1 MQSKVTET
9 IRGGALTA
17 CAAAVA
23 FGQIAHADAKP
34 NLTDEVGRA
43 EAASIVELSIRQQVL
58 DQLQKTYGHSFEN
71 LEMELLEQR
80 SLDPQNMLRFLL
92 SADGLDSCLL
102 LVMLDAE
109 SGAVLDVRPEG
120 KLATTDDMVRNKYA
134 TVLRNLTTGQTM
146 ALRAGDFVPTVGS
159 GGSSSANR
167 EGGGSKLGPWPYFPW
182 VAEPRHQSE
191 TSADSDS
198 AGSDTPQY
206 TVPLVPA
213 GSSAPVVAAPAPAPV
228 VIASSPAA
236 SAPSAPGSGTV
247 SCGGGAACGG
257 GGGAGGSSGGGS
269 ASASPAPA
277 APAAPE
283 EPSTD
288 PSQSSDPT
296 DSEDEDNGDMDKSDS
311 TDPGSE
317 DASPTLPE
325 DSAATPTASS
335 VPARARLF
343 SLPVKMLGATAATYA
358 ASEESGVSA
367 TAATETPT
375 EWKYGWNSENKCVT
389 LNSKDV
395 TYGGNT
401 VSVTTSGGTCNIT
414 RDEETGNYANTVFSL
429 DANPKLIQAVDDTGK
444 VNWNAHVS
452 IKLIA
457 NSSDSRAD
465 SSLRT
470 DFKGID
476 TVHLV
481 SNADGSSRSLCMS
494 GASSFLKNEE
504 SSLYV
509 NGWHL
514 WLYGTG
520 DMNYAVDVAA
530 TLYLGGCNYNIQWAT
545 ERGVNCDIRAQGLV
559 RFNNTINLID
569 DASIVGVFSKSESD
583 ANSYGVIF
591 TSSSRVNGNGYDLS
605 FAGKGASMSN
615 FVSSPFTMEA
625 GSELSGVKSLI
636 IGRLTSVAPT
646 TLNIQAAS
654 GDQAAAR
661 IKAGSLR
668 VGQGSTVKVSAD
680 GASHMYFSGE
690 ESVAD
695 YDAGMADYSLLL
707 VKDFIRG
714 SAVINLADKA
724 TLSCNTNDLTHN
736 TDETFIGRVTGA
748 FAVDVASDGTLSI
761 SGGTAAGK
769 ETVGK
774 AGDTCSIM
782 ENLKLDI
789 KAGASLVLNDIIL
802 GDRHA
807 LKGEDAANPGAL
819 KLNNV
824 VIGLVPNNYTTQSI
838 ANLAEGGSLELK
850 ATGGGAH
857 TLTID
862 DEASILTVYYTG
874 MENLVFEDGSTL
886 VLDFANMELELGE
899 HKYVKV
905 VFDDSVKFDPEKVT
919 ITSVSGSLDN
929 TGYYLPTVE
938 GGATNVV
945 YFLAPEPA
953 SAVLCLFGLAA
964 GAARRRRKQK

>member
-1 MQSKVTET
+1 MTET

-43 EAASIVELSIRQQVL
+43 EAARIVELSIKQQVL

-146 ALRAGDFVPTVGS
+146 ALRAGDFVPTVGP

-213 GSSAPVVAAPAPAPV
+213 GSSAPVVAASAPASV

-236 SAPSAPGSGTV
+236 SAPSAPGSGAV

-283 EPSTD
+283 EPSDD
-288 PSQSSDPT
+288 PSQPSDPT

-317 DASPTLPE
+317 DASLTLPE
-325 DSAATPTASS
+325 DSAATPAAAS

-367 TAATETPT
+367 TADTETPT

-395 TYGGNT
+395 IYERGPVSLVTPKDTYNIKPDGN
-401 VSVTTSGGTCNIT
+401 
-414 RDEETGNYANTVFSL
+414 GNYVNTVFSL
-429 DANPKLIQAVDDTGK
+429 DANPKLIQAVYDTGK
-444 VNWNAHVS
+444 VNSNAHVS

-514 WLYGTG
+514 WLNGTG

-625 GSELSGVKSLI
+625 GSELSDVKSLI

-646 TLNIQAAS
+646 TLNIEAAS

-668 VGQGSTVKVSAD
+668 VGQGSTVNVSAG
-680 GASHMYFSGE
+680 GASHMYFSGK

-707 VKDFIRG
+707 VKDSSKG

-724 TLSCNTNDLTHN
+724 SLSCNTNNLTHK
-736 TDETFIGRVTGA
+736 DGSVIGRVTGA
-748 FAVDVASDGTLSI
+748 FAVDVASDGTVSI
-761 SGGTAAGK
+761 SGGTAAEK

-774 AGDTCSIM
+774 AWDTCSVM

-802 GDRHA
+802 GNRHA
-807 LKGEDAANPGAL
+807 LRGEEAANPGSL

-824 VIGLVPNNYTTQSI
+824 VIGLVPDNYTTQSV
-838 ANLAEGGSLELK
+838 ATLAEGGSSLDLK
-850 ATGGGAH
+850 ATGGGAR

-862 DEASILTVYYTG
+862 DEASILSVYYTG

-886 VLDFANMELELGE
+886 VLDFANMELELGD
-899 HKYVKV
+899 HKYVKI
-905 VFDDSVKFDPEKVT
+905 VFDESVKFDPEKVT
-919 ITSVSGSLDN
+919 ITSVSGSLDS
-929 TGYYLPTVE
+929 TGYYLPTAE
-938 GGATNVV
+938 GGGTNVV

>member
-1 MQSKVTET
+1 M
-9 IRGGALTA
+9 
-17 CAAAVA
+17 
-23 FGQIAHADAKP
+23 
-34 NLTDEVGRA
+34 
-43 EAASIVELSIRQQVL
+43 
-58 DQLQKTYGHSFEN
+58 
-71 LEMELLEQR
+71 
-80 SLDPQNMLRFLL
+80 
-92 SADGLDSCLL
+92 
-102 LVMLDAE
+102 
-109 SGAVLDVRPEG
+109 
-120 KLATTDDMVRNKYA
+120 
-134 TVLRNLTTGQTM
+134 
-146 ALRAGDFVPTVGS
+146 
-159 GGSSSANR
+159 
-167 EGGGSKLGPWPYFPW
+167 
-182 VAEPRHQSE
+182 
-191 TSADSDS
+191 
-198 AGSDTPQY
+198 
-206 TVPLVPA
+206 
-213 GSSAPVVAAPAPAPV
+213 
-228 VIASSPAA
+228 IASSPAA
-236 SAPSAPGSGTV
+236 SAPTAPGSGAV

-283 EPSTD
+283 EPSAD
-288 PSQSSDPT
+288 PSQPSDPT

-317 DASPTLPE
+317 DASLTLPE
-325 DSAATPTASS
+325 DSAATPAASS
-335 VPARARLF
+335 FPARARLF

-367 TAATETPT
+367 TADTETPT
-375 EWKYGWNSENKCVT
+375 TWEYGWNSVNKCVT

-452 IKLIA
+452 VKLIA
-457 NSSDSRAD
+457 NSSGNGDSTK
-465 SSLRT
+465 RT

-481 SNADGSSRSLCMS
+481 SNDNESSRSLSMS
-494 GASSFLKNEE
+494 GASAFLQSKN

-509 NGWHL
+509 NGWNL
-514 WLYGTG
+514 WLSGTS
-520 DMNYAVDVAA
+520 DMNYKVDVAA
-530 TLYLGGCNYNIQWAT
+530 TLYLGGCNYNIEWAT
-545 ERGVNCDIRAQGLV
+545 TRSVNCDVRAEGLV

-569 DASIVGVFSKSESD
+569 AASIVGLFSKTAFE
-583 ANSYGVIF
+583 AGNSYGVIF

-605 FAGKGASMSN
+605 LAGRTPGKLSN
-615 FVSSPFTMEA
+615 LVSSPFIMQA

-636 IGRLTSVAPT
+636 IGRLTSAAPT
-646 TLNIQAAS
+646 TLTIEAAS

-668 VGQGSTVKVSAD
+668 VGQGSIVNVSTD
-680 GASHMYFSGE
+680 GASHMYFSGKN
-690 ESVAD
+690 SVAD

-707 VKDFIRG
+707 VKDSSRG
-714 SAVINLADKA
+714 SAVINLAGKA
-724 TLSCNTNDLTHN
+724 SLSCNTNNLTH
-736 TDETFIGRVTGA
+736 TDGSVIGRVTGA
-748 FAVDVASDGTLSI
+748 FAVDVASNGTVSI
-761 SGGTAAGK
+761 SGGTAAEK

-774 AGDTCSIM
+774 AWDTCSVM

-807 LKGEDAANPGAL
+807 LQGEDATNPGSL

-824 VIGLVPNNYTTQSI
+824 VIDLVPNNYTTQSV
-838 ANLAEGGSLELK
+838 ATLAEGGPLNLK
-850 ATGGGAH
+850 ATGGGEG

-862 DEASILTVYYTG
+862 DTASILTINYGG
-874 MENLVFEDGSTL
+874 MENLTFADDGTL
-886 VLDFANMELELGE
+886 VLDFANMGLDLGE
-899 HKYVKV
+899 HKYVAV
-905 VFDDSVKFDPEKVT
+905 VFDDTVDINPEKVT
-919 ITSVSGSLDN
+919 VTGISGPLDN
-929 TGYYLPTVE
+929 TGYYLPVAD
-938 GGATNVV
+938 GVSTNVV

>member
-1 MQSKVTET
+1 M
-9 IRGGALTA
+9 
-17 CAAAVA
+17 
-23 FGQIAHADAKP
+23 
-34 NLTDEVGRA
+34 
-43 EAASIVELSIRQQVL
+43 
-58 DQLQKTYGHSFEN
+58 
-71 LEMELLEQR
+71 
-80 SLDPQNMLRFLL
+80 
-92 SADGLDSCLL
+92 
-102 LVMLDAE
+102 
-109 SGAVLDVRPEG
+109 
-120 KLATTDDMVRNKYA
+120 
-134 TVLRNLTTGQTM
+134 
-146 ALRAGDFVPTVGS
+146 
-159 GGSSSANR
+159 
-167 EGGGSKLGPWPYFPW
+167 
-182 VAEPRHQSE
+182 
-191 TSADSDS
+191 
-198 AGSDTPQY
+198 
-206 TVPLVPA
+206 
-213 GSSAPVVAAPAPAPV
+213 
-228 VIASSPAA
+228 IASAPAA
-236 SAPSAPGSGTV
+236 SAPSAPGSGAV
-247 SCGGGAACGG
+247 SCGGGAACG

-283 EPSTD
+283 EPSAD
-288 PSQSSDPT
+288 PSQPSDPT
-296 DSEDEDNGDMDKSDS
+296 DSEDEDNEDKDATDS

-317 DASPTLPE
+317 DASLPLPE
-325 DSAATPTASS
+325 DAAATPAAAS

-367 TAATETPT
+367 TADTETPT
-375 EWKYGWNSENKCVT
+375 TWEYGWNSVNKCVT
-389 LNSKDV
+389 LNSEDV
-395 TYGGNT
+395 IYGET
-401 VSVTTSGGTCNIT
+401 PVIVTDSK
-414 RDEETGNYANTVFSL
+414 GNYNISPEENGNYTNTVFLLDASL
-429 DANPKLIQAVDDTGK
+429 DPSKDKNPKLIQAVNDSGN
-444 VNWNAHVS
+444 VNSNAHVS

-457 NSSDSRAD
+457 DSTNDGDA
-465 SSLRT
+465 SVLT

-476 TVHLV
+476 TVHLA
-481 SNADGSSRSLCMS
+481 SNSDGISRSLAMT
-494 GASSFLKNEE
+494 GSSAFLKNEK
-504 SSLYV
+504 SSFYV
-509 NGWHL
+509 NGWNL
-514 WLYGTG
+514 WLYGRSELS
-520 DMNYAVDVAA
+520 YAVDVAA
-530 TLYLGGCNYNIQWAT
+530 TLYLGGCNYNNQWAT
-545 ERGVNCDIRAQGLV
+545 ERAVNCDIRAQGLI
-559 RFNNTINLID
+559 RFKNTINLIES
-569 DASIVGVFSKSESD
+569 ASIVGVFNAALSKG
-583 ANSYGVIF
+583 NPYGVIF
-591 TSSSRVNGNGYDLS
+591 TSSSKVNGNGYDLT
-605 FAGKGASMSN
+605 FAGRTPGSKLTTV
-615 FVSSPFTMEA
+615 VSSPFTMQA
-625 GSELSGVKSLI
+625 GSELSDVKSLI

-646 TLNIQAAS
+646 TLNIEAAS
-654 GDQAAAR
+654 DDQAAAR

-668 VGQGSTVKVSAD
+668 VGQGSTVNVSAG
-680 GASHMYFSGE
+680 GASHMYFSGI

-707 VKDFIRG
+707 VKDSSKG

-724 TLSCNTNDLTHN
+724 ILSCNTNNLTH
-736 TDETFIGRVTGA
+736 TDGTVIGRVTGA

-802 GDRHA
+802 GNRHA
-807 LKGEDAANPGAL
+807 LKGEEAANPGSL

-824 VIGLVPNNYTTQSI
+824 VIGLLPNNYTTQSI

-850 ATGGGAH
+850 ATGGGAR

-874 MENLVFEDGSTL
+874 MENLEFVDGSTL

-905 VFDDSVKFDPEKVT
+905 VFDESVKFNPEKVT